1 MKMGRLKVF
10 PNFYSRG
17 VKVMDKNTLDAVQ
30 DEQHGERNIV
40 LQIQTPRGLWNM
52 ELPPDAKKRPSYP
65 PSTKVSQVIADA
77 REVFKFT
84 ENDNKYTL
92 LREAEKLAPERT
104 LASYR
109 LRNGELLVL
118 SVQGGNAF
126 DAIEGAVSLDAIQ
139 RELSEAA
146 PFAASAQLIID
157 STDLTEKDLRFF
169 VNFYNRNGDAFYA
182 EFDCRDYPLYP
193 PMIEFTDH
201 SRTIRGQKELY
212 PNVFHANPCICMR
225 YSRKAY
231 QEHGGP
237 HGEWR
242 MLDWH
247 LATPGGGVIDTL
259 AMIISDLHS
268 KILDATGRM
277 SN

>member
-1 MKMGRLKVF
+1 MVTT
-10 PNFYSRG
+10 
-17 VKVMDKNTLDAVQ
+17 TLESGQ
-30 DEQHGERNIV
+30 DEQRGERTV
-40 LQIQTPRGLWNM
+40 RLQIQTPRGLWNM
-52 ELPPDAKKRPSYP
+52 ELPPDVKKRPRYP
-65 PSTKVSQVIADA
+65 LSTKVSQVIADT

-104 LASYR
+104 LASYK
-109 LRNGELLVL
+109 LKDGELLIL

-126 DAIEGAVSLDAIQ
+126 NTIEGAVSLDAIR
-139 RELSEAA
+139 RELTEAA
-146 PFAASAQLIID
+146 PFAASVQLVID
-157 STDLTEKDLRFF
+157 SADLNEENLRFF
-169 VNFYNRNGDAFYA
+169 VNFHNRSGDVFYA
-182 EFDCRDYPLYP
+182 EFNCCDYPLYP
-193 PMIEFTDH
+193 PMIEFTDQ
-201 SRTIRGQKELY
+201 SRSIRGQKVLY

-259 AMIISDLHS
+259 SMIISDLHS

-277 SN
+277 SD